1 MIGVAARERTPVR
14 IPHMTSASLYNHGVR
29 RTLQGQPGIALETD
43 IPYPGLAR
51 PQSQMAVPI
60 LSAGRLRGVL
70 SVESP
75 EELRF
80 RFEDED
86 ALVAIAGHLGAAI
99 ELLRPDTNDAP
110 PAAATPAPPPRTVR
124 VQVRRYRSNNSLFLN
139 DSYLIKGV
147 AGAICWKLLSDYR
160 QRGRTD
166 FSNRELRLDSSIG
179 LPEVVDNLEARLIL
193 LQRRLLEQPLPL
205 RIEKT
210 GRGQFKLCVGA
221 EIELSESD

>member
-14 IPHMTSASLYNHGVR
+14 ITHMTSASLYNHAVR

-99 ELLRPDTNDAP
+99 ELQRPDTNDAP
-110 PAAATPAPPPRTVR
+110 PAACRLPPAAAAPAPPPRADPFEFGFILRIHAAHGDQNVAHQGPHGLVDADIEVR
-124 VQVRRYRSNNSLFLN
+124 ALGPTAAGLQLFQLTGIGLHAFLPCGPRACGPDDTAAHRERRHEESLEMR
-139 DSYLIKGV
+139 
-147 AGAICWKLLSDYR
+147 R
-160 QRGRTD
+160 QR
-166 FSNRELRLDSSIG
+166 S
-179 LPEVVDNLEARLIL
+179 
-193 LQRRLLEQPLPL
+193 
-205 RIEKT
+205 
-210 GRGQFKLCVGA
+210 
-221 EIELSESD
+221 